1 MVSGWR
7 PLVSS
12 SVSHVGKDVV
22 EMPLKFRIEQ
32 GAKVSAHY
40 RSSSASL
47 EPLHAEFGQSIQNV
61 HADLTQEGAVTQL
74 FADASTAFGPV
85 QVIIV
90 NHGYWPPEDVP
101 IARMALAQWNA
112 TVSTDLTSSFLVVRA
127 YLNGLERA
135 DAATKSKAAI
145 VLIGSTAGKYGEAGH
160 ADYAACKSGKPP
172 RDVMCAYTGY
182 LMGRF
187 AAMMYGLTMS
197 LKNEI
202 VKIAPSGRVNC
213 VAPGWVRTPM
223 ATSALEDPR
232 VVYQALATYVRRR
245 SSFRRSLTAR
255 GSQHTTEK
263 GCRARGHCVSDRY
276 PVIGRCIRPC
286 HWPSRH
292 G

>member
-1 MVSGWR
+1 MELGLNGVHVLVTGASGGIG
-7 PLVSS
+7 LATT
-12 SVSHVGKDVV
+12 HLF
-22 EMPLKFRIEQ
+22 LKQ

-61 HADLTQEGAVTQL
+61 HADLTQENAVTQL
-74 FADASTAFGPV
+74 FADASSTFGPV

-112 TVSTDLTSSFLVVRA
+112 TVSTDLTSSFLVLRA

-135 DAATKSKAAI
+135 DAVTKDKAAI

-160 ADYAACKSGKPP
+160 ADYAACKS
-172 RDVMCAYTGY
+172 
-182 LMGRF
+182 
-187 AAMMYGLTMS
+187 AMMYGLAMS

-232 VVYQALATYVRRR
+232 VVYQALATTPLKKVAEPEDVASQIVIL
-245 SSFRRSLTAR
+245 SSGAVS
-255 GSQHTTEK
+255 
-263 GCRARGHCVSDRY
+263 GHVTGQ
-276 PVIGRCIRPC
+276 VVMVEGGMEGRLLNRPEDLA
-286 HWPSRH
+286 S
-292 G
+292 